1 MVFLNTMK
9 KKCNRGLVSR
19 YLKIN
24 WKLQY
29 NSLYIFFQF
38 LFALYSLIYFKKW
51 LSPFLNVKLHQRG
64 YFMRSIFLNSL
75 VKIKF
80 TYHTFHPL
88 KVYNGFN
95 LFVTPKKKK
104 KNPISISSHS
114 PLPKLLHSHPH
125 SPSFPQL
132 KTFCLYRFAYSLHFR
147 VDEVIY
153 YVVSYDWLS
162 FT

>member
-104 KNPISISSHS
+104 KIPLVLVVTLHYQSSCIPI
-114 PLPKLLHSHPH
+114 PT
-125 SPSFPQL
+125 PQV
-132 KTFCLYRFAYSLHFR
+132 FR
-147 VDEVIY
+147 N
-153 YVVSYDWLS
+153 
-162 FT
+162 